1 MFLINVMGRMI
12 IRHFRRVLFN
22 AVHYTDVFVS
32 ITFITM
38 LMTSITHLFNI
49 TGMCK

>member
-1 MFLINVMGRMI
+1 MNVTARMI
-12 IRHFRRVLFN
+12 IRHFRRVILN

-32 ITFITM
+32 IMFIIM
-38 LMTSITHLFNI
+38 LMMSITCLFNI